1 MGYHYRLRQAVDHP
15 LLVMNKASTGEKGK
29 KDDILDMMAK
39 DDKINIREMIAR
51 FAKGREVD
59 VDGSQSPIKDSK
71 EIEALAS
78 SQSVP
83 ECVICGY
90 EVDGEVILPCYH
102 TA

>member
-1 MGYHYRLRQAVDHP
+1 VD
-15 LLVMNKASTGEKGK
+15 A
-29 KDDILDMMAK
+29 
-39 DDKINIREMIAR
+39 
-51 FAKGREVD
+51 
-59 VDGSQSPIKDSK
+59 DGSQSPMKDTK

-102 TA
+102 TAYVLCHGNPLPLTLPSQLSRLHCGVHREARRQWKSPGVSCVWQGSA

>member
-1 MGYHYRLRQAVDHP
+1 
-15 LLVMNKASTGEKGK
+15 MNKASSGENGK
-29 KDDILDMMAK
+29 KDDILDMMTQ
-39 DDKINIREMIAR
+39 DDKMNIRDMIAR
-51 FAKGREVD
+51 YARGKD
-59 VDGSQSPIKDSK
+59 VDDAGSDSPAEKT
-71 EIEALAS
+71 ELETLAS

>member
-1 MGYHYRLRQAVDHP
+1 VDHP
-15 LLVMNKASTGEKGK
+15 LLVMNKASSGETGK
-29 KDDILDMMAK
+29 KDDILDMK
-39 DDKINIREMIAR
+39 TQDDKVNIRDMIAR
-51 FAKGREVD
+51 YAKGKEVD
-59 VDGSQSPIKDSK
+59 VDGSDSPTQKT
-71 EIEALAS
+71 ELEAIAS